1 MPARNPDLHGN
12 VPDKA
17 DVALLLIDVIN
28 DLEFKEGRALLKR
41 ALQVADKIAQLKK
54 RAKRANVPVVYIND
68 NFGKWRSDFKGL
80 VAHCLDDDVCGRPLV
95 QNLKPEPE
103 DYFVLKPKNSGFYST
118 TLDVLLHYLNVKT
131 LILTGITGD
140 NCVLFTANDAYLRDY
155 YLIIPSDCVTSYSE
169 TENRQALKM
178 MKRLLKA
185 DVRPSNSI
193 RFSQPARVRRA
204 GDQQR
209 RKSA

>member
-17 DVALLLIDVIN
+17 DVALLLVDVIN
-28 DLEFKEGRALLKR
+28 DMEFKEGRSLLKG
-41 ALQVADKIAQLKK
+41 ALRVADKIAQLKR
-54 RAKRANVPVVYIND
+54 RAKRANVPVVYVND
-68 NFGKWRSDFKGL
+68 NFGKWRSDFKRL
-80 VAHCLDDDVCGRPLV
+80 VAHCLDDGVCGRPLV
-95 QNLKPEPE
+95 QKLKPEPD

-118 TLDVLLHYLNVKT
+118 TLDVLLNYLNVKT

-155 YLIIPSDCVTSYSE
+155 YLIIPSDCVTSHTE
-169 TENRQALKM
+169 TENRQALRM

-185 DVRPSNSI
+185 DIRTSYKI
-193 RFSQPARVRRA
+193 RFPHAARARS
-204 GDQQR
+204 GEEQ